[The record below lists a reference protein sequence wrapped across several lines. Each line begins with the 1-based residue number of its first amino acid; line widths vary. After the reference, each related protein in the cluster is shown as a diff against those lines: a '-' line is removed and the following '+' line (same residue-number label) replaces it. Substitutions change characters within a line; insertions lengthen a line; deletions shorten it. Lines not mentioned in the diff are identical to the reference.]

1 MMGWKENC
9 IAVLDEAKM
18 FENSEH
24 RTRFIELMDCYSE
37 YPFFTKGLCKC
48 MYLSAWDDEHFAILL
63 ETLMRM
69 ALGKEQDT
77 EDMAIHGEALAEEEN
92 GDEQKMYCLSCEFLE
107 GKPCTIDL
115 DTVSANT
122 AYIMKQALKAAEII
136 EKL

>member
-1 MMGWKENC
+1 MGWKENC

-107 GKPCTIDL
+107 GGPCTVDL
-115 DTVSANT
+115 TGVSEEK
-122 AYIMKQALKAAEII
+122 AYIMTRALQAAEII
-136 EKL
+136 DRL